1 MSIALFERVSLVTV
15 QRILT
20 AGLPGERIQA
30 ADDVDDPASVDIA
43 VVGAPTR
50 GALARLSNLRLI
62 VSLWAG
68 VDHLVADPT
77 RPKDAIITRLV
88 DENLTATMVEAALAH
103 VLAAHRQHDVY
114 RRAQTERTWSP
125 QAQSYAPARTVGVL
139 GLGTLGKAVA
149 QAIARVGFRVIA
161 WNRSPRDVE
170 GITVR
175 SGAEGLPDVLRAADI
190 LVNLLALTPETL
202 GILRKETLSLLPQGA
217 VVINLARGAHLVE
230 ADLFELL
237 DRGHLRHAVLDV
249 HATEPLP
256 LEHPAW
262 RHPRIDIFPHV
273 AAQTDPES
281 AAHRAV
287 ETILAFRASLPLPN
301 AL

>member
-1 MSIALFERVSLVTV
+1 MSIALFERVSLATV
-15 QRILT
+15 QRILV
-20 AGLPGERIQA
+20 AGLPGERIEVA
-30 ADDVDDPASVDIA
+30 ADAADPTDVDIA

-50 GALARLSNLRLI
+50 GALARFSNLRLI

-88 DENLTATMVEAALAH
+88 DENLTTTMVEAALAH

-114 RRAQTERTWSP
+114 RRAQGDQHWSP
-125 QAQSYAPARTVGVL
+125 QPQSYAPARTVAVL
-139 GLGTLGKAVA
+139 GVGTLGTAVA
-149 QAIARVGFRVIA
+149 QAIARVGFRVVA
-161 WNRSPRDVE
+161 WNRSPREVE
-170 GITVR
+170 GIVVR
-175 SGAEGLPDVLRAADI
+175 SGTEGLPAVLREADI
-190 LVNLLALTPETL
+190 LVNLLALTPETH
-202 GILRKETLSLLPQGA
+202 GILRKETLSLLPEGA

-256 LEHPAW
+256 REHPAW
-262 RHPRIDIFPHV
+262 RHPRIDVFPHV
-273 AAQTDPES
+273 AAQTDPAS
-281 AAHRAV
+281 AAQRAV
-287 ETILAFRASLPLPN
+287 ETILAFRAGLPLPN